1 MKKKLVLSILV
12 SIIILCLVI
21 SPQKYILVTKNAIG
35 VWAKVL
41 LPALFPFFVFTKLL
55 TSLEYVQNAS
65 LVFKNFTY
73 KLYKT
78 PPISG
83 YAFFISILSG
93 YPVGSKLVSDLYG
106 SGQLSKLEAKKTL
119 TFTSNSGPM
128 FILGSVGIGMLQ
140 DKKIGFVLLLSHIIG
155 AILNGLL
162 YRNIKGEN
170 TYKNSKKSY
179 FCTGDLSASVNNS
192 VTSIFT
198 VGGMVVVAFIIIEI
212 LNIFNIFYPIVFV
225 LSKVGIS
232 VKISSGIINGIFEI
246 TKGCLS
252 VSSLDIFPIIK
263 TTILS
268 FIISFGGLCTTL
280 QAMAFLKEIT
290 TYKFF
295 ILQKITHAI
304 LSCCVCFILC
314 LIFGI

>member
-12 SIIILCLVI
+12 SVIILCLVI
-21 SPQKYILVTKNAIG
+21 SPQKYILVTKNAID

-55 TSLEYVQNAS
+55 TSLGYVKNVS
-65 LVFKNFTY
+65 SVFKNLTY
-73 KLYKT
+73 KVYKT

-93 YPVGSKLVSDLYG
+93 YPVGSKLVSDLYD
-106 SGQLSKLEAKKTL
+106 SGQMTKLEAKKTL

-140 DKKIGFVLLLSHIIG
+140 NQKIGFILLFSHIIS
-155 AILNGLL
+155 AIFNGLL
-162 YRNIKGEN
+162 YKNIKGEN
-170 TYKNSKKSY
+170 TYKNSKNLYSQ
-179 FCTGDLSASVNNS
+179 TGDLSTSVNNS
-192 VTSIFT
+192 ISAILT
-198 VGGMVVVAFIIIEI
+198 VGGMVIVAFIFIEI
-212 LNIFNIFYPIVFV
+212 LNNFNIFYPIIFIF
-225 LSKVGIS
+225 SKIGINAN
-232 VKISSGIINGIFEI
+232 ISSGIINGFFEI
-246 TKGCLS
+246 TKGCLNI
-252 VSSLDIFPIIK
+252 SSLDILPIFK

-290 TYKFF
+290 SYKFF

-304 LSCCVCFILC
+304 LSCFACVILC
-314 LIFGI
+314 LIFRV